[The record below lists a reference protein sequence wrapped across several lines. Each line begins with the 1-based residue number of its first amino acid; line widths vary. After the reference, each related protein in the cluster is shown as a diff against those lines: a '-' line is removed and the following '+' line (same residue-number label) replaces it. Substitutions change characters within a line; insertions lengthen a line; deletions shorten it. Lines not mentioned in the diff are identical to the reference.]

1 MMLGR
6 YAWVL
11 ALGLYLAV
19 APAALFA
26 ADLPAGFSETLIA
39 SGLDNPTA
47 MAIAS
52 DGRIFVCQQTGE
64 LRVIRDRTL
73 LSPPFLT
80 VGVNSDG
87 ERGLLGVAIDPNF
100 AVNPYVYVYYT
111 TAEAP
116 IHNRVSR
123 FTASGDVA
131 AAGSEVVLLELD
143 TLSGA
148 TNHNGGGLH
157 FGVDGMLYVAAGE
170 NANPSNSQ
178 TLDNLLGK
186 MLRIRSD
193 GTIPEDNPFYEIA
206 VGKNRAIWALG
217 LRNPFTF
224 AVQPGSGRLFINDV
238 GQNAWEEINVGV
250 AAGNYGWPYCE
261 GPCGSSF
268 AEPFHFY
275 PNGGGTCAIVGAA
288 FYNPTLAWFPADYLG
303 DYFFADLCAG
313 WIRRIDL
320 TDRTVSDFAAGIPAP
335 VDLAVTPDGALYYL
349 ARGAGGVLY
358 RVEFA
363 AAVSTAVDVAVDA
376 NSRRYVLHTDPA
388 GRAILSTIDAS
399 GAQESRVSFG
409 PFSGWMP
416 RAIAAAPD
424 GRTRLLW
431 THDDGQVSVWFLSA
445 SGVLE
450 TGFAA
455 GPFNGWTAMDVSV
468 GPDDRTRLLWAE
480 AGGAAAVYILSAD
493 GTYESNSL
501 FGPFAGWTAR
511 RLDLGYD
518 NRTRLLWSD
527 TTGTTS
533 VWFLDASGAAESSV
547 AYGPFNGWTPIDI
560 GVGADGKARLL
571 WHHASG
577 ASAVWLVS
585 NAGEFQSGISYGPY
599 PGWAVR
605 ALDVASDNRASLL
618 WAEST
623 GWTSLWQ
630 LSSSAEYEIGFNFP
644 PESH

>member
-1 MMLGR
+1 MLRR
-6 YAWVL
+6 YAFVL
-11 ALGLYLAV
+11 ALGLYLAAV
-19 APAALFA
+19 PAELFA
-26 ADLPAGFSETLIA
+26 AGLPAGFSETLIA
-39 SGLDNPTA
+39 TGLVNPTA

-73 LSPPFLT
+73 LPTPFLT
-80 VGVNSDG
+80 LGVNSDG
-87 ERGLLGVAIDPNF
+87 ERGLLGVAFDPEF
-100 AVNPYVYVYYT
+100 AVNQYVYVYYT
-111 TAEAP
+111 TAEGP

-143 TLSGA
+143 ALSGA
-148 TNHNGGGLH
+148 TNHNGGALH
-157 FGVDGMLYVAAGE
+157 FGVDGMLYVAVGE

-193 GTIPEDNPFYEIA
+193 GAIPEDNPFYTIA
-206 VGKNRAIWALG
+206 VGNNRAIWVLG

-224 AVQPGSGRLFINDV
+224 AVQPGSGRIFINDV
-238 GQNAWEEINVGV
+238 GQSAWEEINVGV
-250 AAGNYGWPYCE
+250 AAANYGWPHCE

-275 PNGGGTCAIVGAA
+275 PNAGSSCAIVGAA

-303 DYFFADLCAG
+303 DYFFADLCGG
-313 WIRRIDL
+313 WIRRIDP
-320 TDRTVSDFAAGIPAP
+320 TDGTVSEFASGIPAP

-363 AAVSTAVDVAVDA
+363 AAMSTAVDVAVDA
-376 NSRRYVLHTDPA
+376 ISRTHVLHTDSV

-416 RAIAAAPD
+416 RAIAAGPD

-431 THDDGQVSVWFLSA
+431 THGDGQVSVSFLSA
-445 SGVLE
+445 SGVAE
-450 TGFAA
+450 TAFVT
-455 GPFNGWTAMDVSV
+455 GPFSGWTAMDVSV
-468 GPDDRTRLLWAE
+468 GPDNRTRLLWAE
-480 AGGAAAVYILSAD
+480 AGGAAVVSILNAD
-493 GTYESNSL
+493 ATYEPGVL

-511 RLDLGYD
+511 RLDTGHD

-527 TTGTTS
+527 TTGAIS
-533 VWFLDASGAAESSV
+533 VWFLDASGGAEFGV
-547 AYGPFNGWTPIDI
+547 GFGPFTDWTPVDV

-585 NAGEFQSGISYGPY
+585 VAGEFESGIGYGPY

-605 ALDVASDNRASLL
+605 ALDVASDNRASLV
-618 WAEST
+618 WSETT
-623 GWTSLWQ
+623 GWTSLWL
-630 LSSSAEYEIGFNFP
+630 LSSSGEYEISYVFP
-644 PESH
+644 PEFN